1 MVSCDGVT
9 AALLFSK
16 QRFTSSDRHRSS
28 PSREDEQIDGGEE
41 ADQQEIDDLNVSS
54 FTPMEAP
61 TGFENLES
69 KVSRVHVLG
78 GGNIWKFVAH
88 AIAGIPNP
96 PHITL
101 LFRSHTMHRRWQAS
115 DRFIEVITDGKGEKR
130 YGFEVELIGSLKK
143 ENLSVTPINAY
154 REDSVMPPEDSPDT
168 NHGADN
174 AANSDIIHHLIISV
188 SARTT
193 VSELSNVA
201 HRLTQDSTIVFMHK
215 GLGILDEVNEQVFP
229 DEMTR
234 PSYLVGLVSH
244 RVYTSPG
251 NPFSVIHGRMGTMAL
266 GTPLRSS
273 ALQIRTDKEGLT
285 NMIRSNLYLTRTLTR
300 TLDLA
305 AVCFYPIDFFQLQ
318 IEKLAFQAVIHP
330 LTVLLDCPNGGLNK
344 NHPASRVIKLLLA
357 EISLVIRSLP
367 ELQGIPN
374 VNMRFSPNRLV
385 SLTHGIAD
393 ATTGHI
399 SSMLKE
405 VRNGTFTDIN
415 YINGYIVRR
424 GEEMGI
430 KCVLNYMV
438 MQMIQAKLVIKRR
451 LDEESL
457 PLQ

>member
-16 QRFTSSDRHRSS
+16 QRFTSSDQQRSS
-28 PSREDEQIDGGEE
+28 PSWEDEEIDGSEE
-41 ADQQEIDDLNVSS
+41 ADQQEIDDLDVSS

-61 TGFENLES
+61 TGFENLEP
-69 KVSRVHVLG
+69 KVSRIHVLG
-78 GGNIWKFVAH
+78 GGNVWKFVAH

-101 LFRSHTMHRRWQAS
+101 LFRSRTTHRRWQES
-115 DRFIEVITDGKGEKR
+115 DKSIEVITDGKGEKR
-130 YGFEVELIGSLKK
+130 YGFDVELIKSLKR
-143 ENLSVTPINAY
+143 ENLSVTPTNAY
-154 REDSVMPPEDSPDT
+154 REGSVMPSEVSPDT
-168 NHGADN
+168 NHGVDN
-174 AANSDIIHHLIISV
+174 AANSNIIHHLIISV

-193 VSELSNVA
+193 VFELSNVA
-201 HRLTQDSTIVFMHK
+201 HRLTQDSTIVFMHR

-234 PSYLVGLVSH
+234 PSYLIGLVSH
-244 RVYTSPG
+244 RVNTSPG
-251 NPFSVIHGRMGTMAL
+251 NSFSVRHGSMGTVAL

-273 ALQIRTDKEGLT
+273 ALQIRTGKEGLN
-285 NMIRSNLYLTRTLTR
+285 NMTRSNLYLIRTLTR

-374 VNMRFSPNRLV
+374 VNMRFAPNRLV
-385 SLTHGIAD
+385 SLTRSIAD
-393 ATTGHI
+393 ATPGHI
-399 SSMLKE
+399 NSMLNE
-405 VRNGTFTDIN
+405 VRTTSSTDIN

-430 KCVLNYMV
+430 KCVMNYMV
-438 MQMIQAKLVIKRR
+438 LQMVQAKLVITRS
-451 LDEESL
+451 LEEESL